1 MASHSNNASA
11 VVMLGGYRL
20 MFLLCKRRKQR
31 ARKVR
36 RPRSTWM
43 RNMCRNRKFG
53 HSSLLIPLLRRSDPE
68 YYFEFLASGDTQRS
82 LSFSYMIGRSTV
94 SDIISETTQVIWET
108 LKKRYVKC
116 PTKPEEWRDIA
127 RGFEQRWNF
136 PNCVGSIDG
145 KHVTVEA
152 PCNSASENFNYK
164 GSFSKILMAVCDSAY
179 KFLYVEVGRSGG
191 ESDGGV
197 FGRNVL
203 FEADVEGGG
212 SACPTLSGGVPTWI

>member
-1 MASHSNNASA
+1 
-11 VVMLGGYRL
+11 
-20 MFLLCKRRKQR
+20 
-31 ARKVR
+31 
-36 RPRSTWM
+36 
-43 RNMCRNRKFG
+43 MCRHRKFG

-68 YYFEFLASGDTQRS
+68 YYFDYMRMFPATFEKLLSLVRSGIERLDTNWRMAISARTRLEITLRFLASGDTQRS

-94 SDIISETTQVIWET
+94 SDVISETTQVIWET
-108 LKKRYVKC
+108 LKNKYVRC
-116 PTKPEEWRDIA
+116 PRKPEEWRDIA

-136 PNCVGSIDG
+136 PNLHCIDG

-152 PCNSASENFNYK
+152 PCNTGSENFNYK

-197 FGRNVL
+197 S
-203 FEADVEGGG
+203 EGVRFAKPLKQG
-212 SACPTLSGGVPTWI
+212 SWVFLNRLQFQEEMLPLM